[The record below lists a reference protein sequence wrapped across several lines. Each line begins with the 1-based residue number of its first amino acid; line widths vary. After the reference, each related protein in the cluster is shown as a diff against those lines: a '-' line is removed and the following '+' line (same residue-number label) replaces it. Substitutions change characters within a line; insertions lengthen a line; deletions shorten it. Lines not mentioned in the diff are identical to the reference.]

1 MKMKNDNY
9 SVVEIPAFALT
20 VSFTVFLGNMLF
32 MGMWSIF
39 SSIFGFS
46 IIVSTIFALICL
58 LGFVIVDCIL
68 LGKWWNRISRNEGWE
83 E

>member
-1 MKMKNDNY
+1 MKMKDDNY
-9 SVVEIPAFALT
+9 SGVEIPAFVLT
-20 VSFTVFLGNMLF
+20 VSFTVFLGNMFF

-39 SSIFGFS
+39 YSIFGFCA
-46 IIVSTIFALICL
+46 IVSTIFALICV
-58 LGFVIVDCIL
+58 LGFVFVDCIL